1 MDENIKVISCTALGA
16 FGVKRAAYA
25 VGVFDGV
32 HLGHQMILSNLIRL
46 AGQCG
51 AEPVA
56 VTFAPHPRA
65 LLTPQN
71 PPKLLMP
78 LSERIRKIHCCGIR
92 FVVVMPFTRQL
103 AVKSPEEF
111 IQQSFMIENIQTAAI
126 TVGENWR
133 FGAQGRGDGV
143 FLQDFAQKHDFI
155 FEAVPMVALDG
166 KIICSSLIRNLIA
179 GGDLDEAA
187 KMLGRRYSIFGAV
200 EHGYGQAGG
209 ELACPTANLTVEC
222 GILPPCGVYAAVAEV
237 EKRRYRCAVNI
248 GKSPTFKRHD
258 GTPVRV
264 EAHLLDFS
272 GSLYGESLELTLLK
286 YLREERTFGS
296 VEELKRQIGS
306 DIKAIRNICCEIE

>member
-1 MDENIKVISCTALGA
+1 MDENIEVISCTALGA

-78 LSERIRKIHCCGIR
+78 LSERIRKIHRCGIR

-143 FLQDFAQKHDFI
+143 FLRDFAQKHDFYY
-155 FEAVPMVALDG
+155 LDLNAFV
-166 KIICSSLIRNLIA
+166 K
-179 GGDLDEAA
+179 
-187 KMLGRRYSIFGAV
+187 
-200 EHGYGQAGG
+200 
-209 ELACPTANLTVEC
+209 P
-222 GILPPCGVYAAVAEV
+222 
-237 EKRRYRCAVNI
+237 
-248 GKSPTFKRHD
+248 
-258 GTPVRV
+258 
-264 EAHLLDFS
+264 S
-272 GSLYGESLELTLLK
+272 GSDGLHYSPESHKIMAEK
-286 YLREERTFGS
+286 IAE
-296 VEELKRQIGS
+296 KIKQIPLS
-306 DIKAIRNICCEIE
+306 E